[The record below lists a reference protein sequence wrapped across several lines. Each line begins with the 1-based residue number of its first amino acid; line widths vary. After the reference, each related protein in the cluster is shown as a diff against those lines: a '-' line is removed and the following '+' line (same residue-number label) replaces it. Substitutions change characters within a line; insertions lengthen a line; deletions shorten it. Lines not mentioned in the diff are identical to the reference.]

1 MYKAVFIDLDGT
13 LLRADH
19 SISEA
24 TRNTIQN
31 LIAKNILV
39 VLVSARPYHGITTI
53 STWLGTGTLPIVSLN
68 GAYIRLGDKVIFE
81 SCLDLETVSEL
92 HLQAKHYDTT
102 LIYYTGLKWYA
113 EKGNAATVKEQRITN
128 VKVIVAPFESL
139 MQDWN
144 INITGLNKIMAI
156 GGEKVI
162 AAQEAKL
169 LSIFQ
174 ERLNIYTS
182 KPTYLEIMRKD
193 ASKSIAIK
201 YLLDRFRI
209 SREESLAIGDNFN
222 DREMIIY
229 AGTGVAMGNAPDAI
243 KAVADHVTDSN
254 QNDGVRKAIEKFIP
268 L

>member
-19 SISEA
+19 SMSEA
-24 TRNTIQN
+24 TRNTIQK

-39 VLVSARPYHGITTI
+39 VLVSARPYHGITPI
-53 STWLGTGTLPIVSLN
+53 SAWLGTGTLPIVSLN
-68 GAYIRLGDKVIFE
+68 GAYIRLNDEVIFE
-81 SCLDLETVSEL
+81 SCLDLKTVSEL

-102 LIYYTGLKWYA
+102 LIYYTGLNWYA
-113 EKGNAATVKEQRITN
+113 EKANAATAKEQRITN
-128 VKVIVAPFESL
+128 VKVTVAPFESL
-139 MQDWN
+139 MQDWS
-144 INITGLNKIMAI
+144 IRIMGLNKIMAI
-156 GGEKVI
+156 GAEKVI
-162 AAQEAKL
+162 AAQESKL

-174 ERLNIYTS
+174 QRLNIYTS
-182 KPTYLEIMRKD
+182 KPTYLEIMKD
-193 ASKSIAIK
+193 ASKSSAVK
-201 YLLDRFRI
+201 YLLERFQI